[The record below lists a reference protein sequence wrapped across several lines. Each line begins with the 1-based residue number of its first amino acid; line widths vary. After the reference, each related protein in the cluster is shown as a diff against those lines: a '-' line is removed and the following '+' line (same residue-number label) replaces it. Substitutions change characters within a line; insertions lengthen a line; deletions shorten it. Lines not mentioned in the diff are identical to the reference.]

1 MGIIMA
7 RNKLPA
13 KKMRL
18 AKKLKQNQSV
28 PAWIIVKTKGKVRTH
43 PKRRKWRNQKLKV

>member
-1 MGIIMA
+1 MA
-7 RNKLPA
+7 RHKTPA
-13 KKMRL
+13 KKLRL
-18 AKKLKQNQSV
+18 SKRLKQNQSV